1 MLKHS
6 PLMRSLLA
14 VSALLSADISANVVA
29 PRGHGKSTAANWFGP
44 EKVSSAPNRRPA
56 GAGMASIRAA
66 RKARNQRR
74 HRIACR

>member
-14 VSALLSADISANVVA
+14 VSALLSANVIA